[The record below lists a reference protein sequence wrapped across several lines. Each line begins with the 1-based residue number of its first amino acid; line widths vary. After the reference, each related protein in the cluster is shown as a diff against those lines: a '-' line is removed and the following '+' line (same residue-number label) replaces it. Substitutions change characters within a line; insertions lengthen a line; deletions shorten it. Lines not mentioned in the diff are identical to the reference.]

1 MSNTKLRFHVGPGPI
16 ISPVRQGPCS
26 VNPALSVT
34 LDKIRSGSRNARMGA
49 MEGPRNEG
57 GGRTAQLTNDKL
69 ASAILMLLGVDF

>member
-1 MSNTKLRFHVGPGPI
+1 MSNTKLRFHVGPGPL
-16 ISPVRQGPCS
+16 ISPVRQGPRS

-57 GGRTAQLTNDKL
+57 GGEDRT
-69 ASAILMLLGVDF
+69 VD